1 MPLIAGKSPFEGVI
15 GMVARIFLAVL
26 IDVFIDDNT
35 IKDTVRIK
43 CPEALKALIQK
54 KKKNAIDVGIFNKQD
69 QHICSLEI
77 KSSQGVSNSLHVGQV
92 INL

>member
-1 MPLIAGKSPFEGVI
+1 
-15 GMVARIFLAVL
+15 MVARIFLKVL
-26 IDVFIDDNT
+26 IIVLTDDNTIDDNT
-35 IKDTVRIK
+35 IKETVRIK

-54 KKKNAIDVGIFNKQD
+54 KKKNAIDVGIFDKKD